1 MTTRRAF
8 TLLELLVVIAIIAI
22 LAALLLPVLSR
33 AKQRAQGVLCLNSG
47 KQIMLAM
54 TLYGSENNDYFPP
67 NPDDANALPGYNWC
81 GGDASIGGPDEFNPD
96 VLKDPDRNLLISY
109 LAGNTSLFN
118 PNSEIEKRSLCGKG
132 YGHRD

>member
-33 AKQRAQGVLCLNSG
+33 AKQRAQGILCLNGG

-67 NPDDANALPGYNWC
+67 NPNDAIAGKLTPLRRQ
-81 GGDASIGGPDEFNPD
+81 
-96 VLKDPDRNLLISY
+96 VLRHRHST
-109 LAGNTSLFN
+109 GTSA
-118 PNSEIEKRSLCGKG
+118 
-132 YGHRD
+132 